1 MACKKCIY
9 TQESRAVRGFFIEE
23 QRKCQVLDFGCLGKS
38 YTVNRQMIKAE
49 DMSFCGSSKHAI
61 SVAFPI
67 TRRWGFQSEHR
78 ETFFT
83 VRVTKH

>member
-1 MACKKCIY
+1 M
-9 TQESRAVRGFFIEE
+9 EE
-23 QRKCQVLDFGCLGKS
+23 QRKCQVLDFACLGKS

-49 DMSFCGSSKHAI
+49 DMSFCVSSKHAI

-67 TRRWGFQSEHR
+67 TGRRGFRFEHH